1 MQNVF
6 RPLGPG
12 KFYKGDMQW
21 KAGRINSETFYDY
34 FYRLEEFAINM
45 FEWSGLPDTVDE
57 RFLEVTLCEYGFAV
71 YFRDEVVGDMA
82 LTVMLG
88 GPLDVYRIPTVRRA
102 YSVVSTFKRDLGP
115 DNSVLI
121 FNNRLFTST
130 MHTIMVYARQLYE
143 IQRAIDVNVKAQ
155 KTPTVILTSE
165 KQHLSWKNMMKN
177 YDGNETLIF
186 ATPNMDMKSVDTL
199 TPDTKFIANDLYTLK
214 KQTWAEALAFF
225 GIQSNVSDKKERLVT
240 DEVAANLGQIAAQRY
255 VMLNA
260 RREAAKKINKMFGTN
275 IEVNFRQDFE
285 AVNLDMATT
294 NDMHLDREV
303 LDDGEI
309 YD

>member
-57 RFLEVTLCEYGFAV
+57 RFLELTLCEYGFAV

-88 GPLDVYRIPTVRRA
+88 GPLDVYR
-102 YSVVSTFKRDLGP
+102 RDL
-115 DNSVLI
+115 DASNSVLI

-303 LDDGEI
+303 IDDGEV